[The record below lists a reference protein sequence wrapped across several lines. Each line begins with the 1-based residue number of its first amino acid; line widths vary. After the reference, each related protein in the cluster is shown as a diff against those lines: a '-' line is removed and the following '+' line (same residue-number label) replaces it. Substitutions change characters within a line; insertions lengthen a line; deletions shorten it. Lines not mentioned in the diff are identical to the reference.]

1 MQKMRNMDTAI
12 NDYTE
17 VAIRKQWELF
27 IQRGDKLGHSEG
39 KLRRSGIQ
47 KNGGFYRLPLLTRFP
62 LASLSQS
69 NVFPFSFYRL
79 LMYDIRRS
87 ELFPAHYR

>member
-39 KLRRSGIQ
+39 KLRRGGIQ
-47 KNGGFYRLPLLTRFP
+47 KNSGAIHTNSPWPCLPPLGAYRSHLVLVATS
-62 LASLSQS
+62 AYLSIAVS
-69 NVFPFSFYRL
+69 
-79 LMYDIRRS
+79 
-87 ELFPAHYR
+87 

>member
-69 NVFPFSFYRL
+69 NVFPFSLRPPNGFQDGPRWL
-79 LMYDIRRS
+79 QK
-87 ELFPAHYR
+87 

>member
-39 KLRRSGIQ
+39 KRRRSCIQ
-47 KNGGFYRLPLLTRFP
+47 KTAGASSLLVVENPVVHKSYST
-62 LASLSQS
+62 L
-69 NVFPFSFYRL
+69 
-79 LMYDIRRS
+79 
-87 ELFPAHYR
+87 